1 MRPNARRNS
10 QHRPHKCVS
19 VFQDLFFSIYFFYFF
34 IFIFFFLGGGI
45 LPSAKRNTLE
55 ELESEYIIKKIAMT
69 CNFQQCGI
77 LTGVDSDEPLQ
88 PPFMLRNSKWCS
100 ASSLTIIE
108 YSSDKQRL

>member
-1 MRPNARRNS
+1 MQGVTTNTDLINA
-10 QHRPHKCVS
+10 
-19 VFQDLFFSIYFFYFF
+19 FQYFSIYFFLF
-34 IFIFFFLGGGI
+34 IYFFFLGGGGGASC
-45 LPSAKRNTLE
+45 LRLKRNTLE

-100 ASSLTIIE
+100 VSSLTIIE
-108 YSSDKQRL
+108 YSSD

>member
-1 MRPNARRNS
+1 MRPNARRNN

-19 VFQDLFFSIYFFYFF
+19 VFQYLFFSIYFF
-34 IFIFFFLGGGI
+34 FFFGGGGGSSC
-45 LPSAKRNTLE
+45 LRLKRNTLE

-69 CNFQQCGI
+69 CNFKQCGI

-100 ASSLTIIE
+100 VSSLTIIE
-108 YSSDKQRL
+108 YSSD